1 MLDYKDFKDRVTR
14 LEDGTWCWRC
24 PVDDST
30 AEFSYRLTLGVCGGI
45 CALLILMAMFMDPWA
60 LKITLLS
67 CLGVMAVAGGVVL
80 IFKKLGAWD
89 EFYWMND
96 EYIRIG
102 TGKSTR
108 VMEYDKLKR
117 VVLTPEKIRLEAK
130 FGKGIVFIPDGDY
143 DIVRNYILCRIPGT
157 TEVIKEGPWEEI

>member
-1 MLDYKDFKDRVTR
+1 MPDYKDFKRRAVR

-24 PVDDST
+24 PVDDSVT
-30 AEFSYRLTLGVCGGI
+30 ESSYRLTFGVCGGI
-45 CALLILMAMFMDPWA
+45 CALLILMAVFMDPWT

-67 CLGVMAVAGGVVL
+67 CLGVMAVAAGVVL
-80 IFKKLGAWD
+80 ISKKLGGWD

-143 DIVRNYILCRIPGT
+143 DIVRDYILCRISGT
-157 TEVIKEGPWEEI
+157 TEVIKEGPREKI

>member
-1 MLDYKDFKDRVTR
+1 MTPFDYKNKVTQ
-14 LEDGTWCWRC
+14 LENGTYCWRC
-24 PVDDST
+24 QVDDATSSF
-30 AEFSYRLTLGVCGGI
+30 AYKLTFGVCGGT
-45 CALLILMAMFMDPWA
+45 CAVLILMSLIMGDLWAM
-60 LKITLLS
+60 KITLFSSLA
-67 CLGVMAVAGGVVL
+67 VMAVAGGVVL
-80 IFKKLGAWD
+80 VFKKLGNWD

-157 TEVIKEGPWEEI
+157 TEVIKEGP